1 MTGKCGY
8 IFYSIAVCLAAVA
21 MNSGILFAKDVKLED
36 ILKGHIESIGS
47 SEKVEGVKVRG
58 IGGIALVDFI
68 QGGTGKIQ
76 GQAIFLSEKDRLGI
90 IMQFNATDYP
100 GEHFAFDGKK
110 VMINQI
116 LPGQKSPLGDFLYW
130 HNALLK
136 EGVLGGALSLN
147 WPLLDVKKAE
157 KKLKYKGEKNID
169 GVELLE
175 VEYRFS
181 DRKSND
187 LKTKLYFD
195 PETFH
200 HVRTEYRLTVQAD
213 MRGQADANVRMPGMT
228 PARDQIPG
236 RSEGPGG
243 IRDVI
248 PYSHYVLIEKFSDFK
263 EADGLTLPHRYELE
277 YSQEGRGSSFL
288 ANWTILASQIVHTG
302 QIDELYFKA
311 DE

>member
-157 KKLKYKGEKNID
+157 KKLKYKGKKKID
-169 GVELLE
+169 DVELLE
-175 VEYRFS
+175 VEYQFP
-181 DRKSND
+181 DRKDND
-187 LKTKLYFD
+187 VKTKLYFD

-200 HVRTEYRLTVQAD
+200 HVRTEYRLSV
-213 MRGQADANVRMPGMT
+213 RGEMGLQADANVGMT
-228 PARDQIPG
+228 GMPSAGDLA
-236 RSEGPGG
+236 SGG
-243 IRDVI
+243 GVRAGSIHDVV
-248 PYSHYVLIEKFSDFK
+248 PDSYYVLIEKFSDFK
-263 EADGLTLPHRYELE
+263 EADGLTLPHRYDLE
-277 YSQEGRGSSFL
+277 YSLEGQGSSFL
-288 ANWTILASQIVHTG
+288 ANWTILASQFMHTG
-302 QIDELYFKA
+302 QIDESFFKA